1 VVGAKQAAGAK
12 QHAAAAAANKQVEWR
27 NIAKYG
33 ERCPSRE
40 DNIVVDRKNKDT
52 I

>member
-27 NIAKYG
+27 NMAKYIWG
-33 ERCPSRE
+33 
-40 DNIVVDRKNKDT
+40 NKRVAPPEK
-52 I
+52 ILL